1 MVLLQGIPGTESLMP
16 FLFPL
21 LILVVFY
28 FFLLRPQINKQ
39 KEVQKFVDNLK
50 EGQEVVTN
58 AGIIGKIVKIDGN
71 VVRLL
76 IDEKTYMRV
85 LKQSISSEYK
95 INA

>member
-1 MVLLQGIPGTESLMP
+1 MP

>member
-1 MVLLQGIPGTESLMP
+1 MVLLQAIPGTESLMP

-76 IDEKTYMRV
+76 IDEKTYIRIV
-85 LKQSISSEYK
+85 KQSISSEYK

>member
-71 VVRLL
+71 IVRLL
-76 IDEKTYMRV
+76 IDEKTYLRV
-85 LKQSISSEYK
+85 LKQSISSEHK

>member
-1 MVLLQGIPGTESLMP
+1 MP

-76 IDEKTYMRV
+76 IDEKTYIRIV
-85 LKQSISSEYK
+85 KQSISSEYK

>member
-1 MVLLQGIPGTESLMP
+1 MP

-28 FFLLRPQINKQ
+28 FFLMRPQINKQ
-39 KEVQKFVDNLK
+39 KEMQKFIDNLK

-76 IDEKTYMRV
+76 IDEKTYVRIV
-85 LKQSISSEYK
+85 KQSISGEFK
-95 INA
+95 VNA